1 MAPPAF
7 GSRRTSNSGSLSS
20 SSGEDEMPLTPSL
33 SPPFADLQ
41 VHGLGMSVPLPK
53 LRTAPVQLAQVVTR
67 GSEDSLSSRAGSFGR
82 DSVNTASSSSPS
94 TPTRLLF
101 VSESLDA
108 LSKPTSLDELMRLR
122 AAAKQLDMESQRLRR
137 HKGLDPSAVRKVPRK
152 AVPRITEAELEY
164 SPPPRVASS
173 PAARHSLIIPS
184 TYSLLVDEPHKEFV
198 AQATTLAEARAIAK
212 LKSAAADGLGA
223 IGKPQSIAARRKA
236 FYSQGK
242 AAQSVM
248 ELDSRKE
255 TQWTPPPFLAARH
268 ASYSPSTVKQRGN
281 TPASPAAPGPPVT
294 ALPTPLPIPTL
305 PTRAELA
312 IPLPPIPPMLEVE
325 PPTPTRKASQIF
337 LKHKKI
343 SRFFGK
349 A

>member
-1 MAPPAF
+1 
-7 GSRRTSNSGSLSS
+7 
-20 SSGEDEMPLTPSL
+20 
-33 SPPFADLQ
+33 
-41 VHGLGMSVPLPK
+41 
-53 LRTAPVQLAQVVTR
+53 
-67 GSEDSLSSRAGSFGR
+67 
-82 DSVNTASSSSPS
+82 
-94 TPTRLLF
+94 
-101 VSESLDA
+101 
-108 LSKPTSLDELMRLR
+108 
-122 AAAKQLDMESQRLRR
+122 MESQRLRR
-137 HKGLDPSAVRKVPRK
+137 HKGLDPSTVRKVPRK
-152 AVPRITEAELEY
+152 AVPRITEAELEL
-164 SPPPRVASS
+164 SPPRIEMNPAS
-173 PAARHSLIIPS
+173 RHSLIIPS
-184 TYSLLVDEPHKEFV
+184 TYSLLVDEPGKEFV

-212 LKSAAADGLGA
+212 LKSAAADGLGD

-248 ELDSRKE
+248 EFNSRKD

-268 ASYSPSTVKQRGN
+268 ASYSPSVKPRGT
-281 TPASPAAPGPPVT
+281 TPASPAAPGPPIT